1 MRILILDTY
10 YPAFQEHF
18 YRKYPEAA
26 QKRYAEQKTALFA
39 ECFGTADFYSTN
51 LKKFG
56 HDAEELSVNNEILQK
71 QWAKE
76 HGVFYKKAYFSNIP
90 KIRNYFASDW
100 QEKILEA
107 QIQEFKPYVL
117 YCQSLS
123 MPNAGFLGR
132 MKKHIKLIV
141 GQVASHVVFDKKA
154 LGAFDLITTSFPH
167 LVERF
172 RKIGIASEY
181 FKIGFEPRVLDKLAP
196 PQKKYN
202 TVFVGGISKR
212 HAESIDAFEY
222 LSRNTGID
230 FWGYGSNELPPD
242 SPIREKHHG
251 EAWGIEMYDILH
263 NAKISVNRHIDAAE
277 NFANNMRLYEST
289 GVGTM
294 LITDHKDNLHELF
307 EVGKEVETYRTK
319 EELLEKIQHY
329 LTHEEEREKIAQAG
343 QQRTLKDHTYEIR
356 MKELAVIL
364 EKYL

>member
-26 QKRYAEQKTALFA
+26 RKRYAEQKTALFA
-39 ECFGTADFYSTN
+39 ECFGTADFYSKN

-56 HDAEELSVNNEILQK
+56 HDAEELVVNNEVLQK
-71 QWAKE
+71 QWAHE
-76 HGVFYKKAYFSNIP
+76 HKVRTFFTSH
-90 KIRNYFASDW
+90 R

-107 QIQEFKPYVL
+107 QIREFKPDVL
-117 YCQSLS
+117 YCQSLNVPS
-123 MPNAGFLGR
+123 TEFLGR
-132 MKKHIKLIV
+132 MKKYVKLIV
-141 GQVASHVVFDKKA
+141 GQVASPVVFDKKA

-167 LVERF
+167 FVERF
-172 RKIGIASEY
+172 KKIGIASEY

-212 HAESIDAFEY
+212 HAEVIDTFEY
-222 LSRNTGID
+222 LSRNTDID

-242 SPIREKHHG
+242 SPLREKHHG

-319 EELLEKIQHY
+319 EELLEKINYY